1 MLTQETHHQDNP
13 EEYPQDQPWH
23 PLCPSSDLLD
33 SGLACSFDVN
43 YAGQTC
49 RAFAVR
55 YQGRV
60 YAYLNRCSHVAMEM
74 DWQPDRFFD
83 LTGHYIVCA
92 AHGAIFRP
100 DSGRCVGGPGRGGL
114 KQIATTERDGLV
126 LWQSQYHLKPVLF

>member
-1 MLTQETHHQDNP
+1 MLTPDPNP
-13 EEYPQDQPWH
+13 SENDWH
-23 PLCPSSDLLD
+23 ALCHSGELLD

-55 YQGRV
+55 YAGQV
-60 YAYLNRCSHVAMEM
+60 HAYLNRCSHVAMEM

-92 AHGAIFRP
+92 AHGALFRP
-100 DSGRCVGGPGRGGL
+100 DTGHCVGGPGRGGL
-114 KQIATTERDGLV
+114 MKIATAERDGV
-126 LWQSQYHLKPVLF
+126 VFWQSQYHLKPVLF